1 MSQDELAAA
10 QAKVIAQQWQ
20 LNEWQRLAEWAES
33 TTPNCTFAEGRLCI
47 ETKFGDFS
55 VVFTPSLSI
64 WNLNVMMGQ
73 ELIPLIVDHTTVHT
87 SLRLDLLPNSIFTVG
102 KESVELSARTA
113 DTESEQNFCVRSY
126 FDRFERPDM
135 ACLELF
141 IYPGTPFELKW
152 HANAT
157 TVFTTHYKFRYPG
170 FRKSATDEA
179 LKRAAAEWG
188 IA

>member
-102 KESVELSARTA
+102 KESV
-113 DTESEQNFCVRSY
+113 
-126 FDRFERPDM
+126 
-135 ACLELF
+135 
-141 IYPGTPFELKW
+141 
-152 HANAT
+152 
-157 TVFTTHYKFRYPG
+157 
-170 FRKSATDEA
+170 
-179 LKRAAAEWG
+179 
-188 IA
+188 